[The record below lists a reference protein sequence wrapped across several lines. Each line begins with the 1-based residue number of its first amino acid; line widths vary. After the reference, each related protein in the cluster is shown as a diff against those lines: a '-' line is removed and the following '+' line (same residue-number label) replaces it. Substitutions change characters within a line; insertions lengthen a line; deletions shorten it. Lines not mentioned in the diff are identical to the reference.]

1 MRSRCGMTLVELLVT
16 LAIMG
21 ALLGVVTLAV
31 RRIAEPA
38 PADPYQI
45 VGDSLRAAASSGRPI
60 PLHFVLHGASVAAT
74 VFPDGSVVGD
84 SVLRIERLS
93 GRAPHVR

>member
-1 MRSRCGMTLVELLVT
+1 MRRRCGMTLVELLVT

-21 ALLGVVTLAV
+21 VLLGVVTLAV

-38 PADPYQI
+38 AADPLHI
-45 VGDSLRAAASSGRPI
+45 VEDSLRVAASSGRSI
-60 PLHFVLHGASVAAT
+60 SLLFIRDGASVAAT

-84 SVLRIERLS
+84 SVLAIERLS
-93 GRAPHVR
+93 GTAPHVR